1 MLGRPFVAVAFVA
14 GLIGCDSPEVSR
26 TRGGGAGAD
35 VGNRGRVELHG
46 GSEIY
51 YGTPVRISEAARG
64 VDSSRRGSPSK

>member
-1 MLGRPFVAVAFVA
+1 MLARALVTVALGA
-14 GLIGCDSPEVSR
+14 GLISCDSPEVSR

-51 YGTPVRISEAARG
+51 YGTPVRISAAARG
-64 VDSSRRGSPSK
+64 LDAGRGSPSK

>member
-1 MLGRPFVAVAFVA
+1 MLARPLVAVAFVA

-26 TRGGGAGAD
+26 SRGGGAGAD

-51 YGTPVRISEAARG
+51 YGTPIRISEAARG
-64 VDSSRRGSPSK
+64 DSGRRGSPSK